1 MRSDQTPKANQKQNI
16 IQIQHLLASKHI
28 FGNKSNFTKT
38 VIIIGDGVH
47 FALGVLNFYTDE
59 TLVTMQRL

>member
-1 MRSDQTPKANQKQNI
+1 MRPDQTQKANQKQNI

-38 VIIIGDGVH
+38 VIISGDGVH
-47 FALGVLNFYTDE
+47 FALGVFNFCNDE
-59 TLVTMQRL
+59 TFLTMQRL